1 MGSSMLA
8 DPEMLKEMDG
18 LNDVE
23 QANRRNRLRNP

>member
-1 MGSSMLA
+1 MLA
-8 DPEMLKEMDG
+8 DPEMLKEMDD